1 LSCRVSF
8 CPRTLSL
15 TPKQLQC
22 VGLLATGMS
31 QKDAAESLDISS
43 KTIQRWQKMPEFI
56 QGLEASQIIQ
66 ATPQQTAKVASEVV
80 KGIWNRREELR
91 AKEVSLLDNLQE
103 RLMDSIESEG
113 CNYRATNSLIKIS
126 ERRSKLLGLE
136 IRNLSVLDAI
146 EILLHEQILSPT
158 YAGIVA
164 EGIENIEQNLR
175 IIEAQKQ
182 LPTEI

>member
-1 LSCRVSF
+1 MSCRVSF

-56 QGLEASQIIQ
+56 QGLEAAQVFQ
-66 ATPQQTAKVASEVV
+66 TTPQQTAKVASEVV
-80 KGIWNRREELR
+80 KDTWSRREELR
-91 AKEVSLLDNLQE
+91 AKEVAVLDNLQE

-136 IRNLSVLDAI
+136 IRNLNVLDAI

-158 YAGIVA
+158 HAGIVA